1 MPTYEANGLDSV
13 SIRQM
18 VNELK
23 KERTVIKRCVNDVC
37 MRLANIGMNRAN
49 QDFASVLYQGEK
61 DYAVTVEPLK
71 DGAKLSAT
79 GETVYFLE
87 YGSGAFQPS
96 YAGETPLGLE
106 RGSWSLSE
114 KGKGHW
120 DDPRG
125 WYVSHGVKSWGNP
138 PANAMYHAEQ
148 DIKRNADR
156 VIQEVLNKS

>member
-13 SIRQM
+13 SIRQT

-37 MRLANIGMNRAN
+37 MRLAEIGMRQAN
-49 QDFASVLYQGEK
+49 TDFASVPYQGEK
-61 DYAVTVEPLK
+61 DYTLTVEPLK

-87 YGSGAFQPS
+87 YGSGAYQPS

-120 DDPRG
+120 DDPNG

-138 PANAMYHAEQ
+138 PANAMYHAEEE
-148 DIKRNADR
+148 IKRNADR
-156 VIQEVLNKS
+156 VIQEVLNQQ

>member
-37 MRLANIGMNRAN
+37 VRLANIGMNRAN

-61 DYAVTVEPLK
+61 DYTVTVEPLK

-106 RGSWSLSE
+106 RGSWSLSK

-138 PANAMYHAEQ
+138 PANAMYHAEE

-156 VIQEVLNKS
+156 VIQEVLNNS

>member
-23 KERTVIKRCVNDVC
+23 KERTVVKRCVNDVC
-37 MRLANIGMNRAN
+37 MRLAEVGMRQANI
-49 QDFASVLYQGEK
+49 DFATVPYQGEK
-61 DYAVTVEPLK
+61 DYTVTVEPLK

-87 YGSGAFQPS
+87 YGSGAFQPK
-96 YAGETPLGLE
+96 YAGETPIGLE
-106 RGSWSLSE
+106 RGSWSLSK

-120 DDPRG
+120 DDPKG

-156 VIQEVLNKS
+156 VIQEVLNQQ